1 MTPPSYFHKK
11 TNGWPKILPVQIRG
25 EKKWMV
31 DARHSVKG
39 RAFGRRFFFP
49 NQSAAATKAAELRDE
64 RALSGLGVH
73 GALPGYMSDR
83 EKADAL
89 SALEILRPIRCSLV
103 EAATL
108 AKEFLTKRRQQH
120 HGPTLA
126 KAWAAYLAHKERE
139 RDRGEFRPRSF
150 NSLKSAAR
158 HILPALGHRKLET
171 LTTPDVQ
178 KFVEAI
184 PGAPQTRRSHK
195 VVLSQ
200 LFNFGRAQGW
210 IQANPADA
218 VTVKVPAH
226 EPETIRPEKIRKL
239 FAAARAHPMAD
250 QLVPYLAICAYAGLR
265 PGEAEQLDWADV
277 HTSTAQIHVRAA
289 TSKIKSSR
297 YVDLE
302 PELTAILGPLARKK
316 GPVIGPSLFQFTRAW
331 QDARGAAGYSFPHR
345 GINPRGEKW
354 VDDALR
360 HCYGTYW
367 LARHND
373 RNKLCEQMGNSWR
386 VVGRHYRRA
395 VPRGEADL
403 FWAAASMAS
412 PASKSSS

>member
-1 MTPPSYFHKK
+1 MTPPSYHHKK
-11 TNGWPKILPVQIRG
+11 TNGWPKIISATVRG

-31 DARHSVKG
+31 DARHTIKG
-39 RAFGRRFFFP
+39 RAFGRRFFFEK
-49 NQSAAATKAAELRDE
+49 QADAAAKAAQLRDE

-73 GALPGYMSDR
+73 GQLPGYMSDR

-89 SALEILRPIRCSLV
+89 SALEILRPLRCSLV
-103 EAATL
+103 EAAGL

-120 HGPTLA
+120 KGPTIS
-126 KAWAAYLAHKERE
+126 KAWEAYLAHKERE

-171 LTTPDVQ
+171 LTTPDIM

-200 LFNFGRAQGW
+200 LFNYARSQGW
-210 IQANPADA
+210 VQTNPADA
-218 VTVKVPAH
+218 VTVKVPNR
-226 EPETIRPEKIRKL
+226 EPQTIRPEKIKKL
-239 FAAARAHPMAD
+239 FAAARAHPMAG
-250 QLVPYLAICAYAGLR
+250 QLVPYLGLCAFAGLR
-265 PGEAEQLDWADV
+265 PGEAEQLAWDDV
-277 HTSTAQIHVRAA
+277 HTDTRQVYVRAD

-297 YVDLE
+297 YVDME
-302 PELTAILGPLARKK
+302 PELAALLSKIPRGK
-316 GPVIGPSLFQFTRAW
+316 GPVIGDSLFQFTRAW
-331 QDARGAAGYSFPHR
+331 QDVRGAAGYAFPHR

-360 HCYGTYW
+360 HCFGTYW

-373 RNKLCEQMGNSWR
+373 RAKLCEQMGNSWR

-403 FWAAASMAS
+403 FWAAAKA
-412 PASKSSS
+412 